1 MDDARIFERLPKV
14 ATDREVLF
22 SLRNTPL
29 LAQGT
34 TYDPMATAEN
44 LWVALKVY
52 ASGGENALH
61 AHAGEDHAFIILQG
75 KATFTFGDGRTAV
88 VGKFE
93 GVMIPKNGLYKF
105 TADES
110 ENLVM
115 LRVGGGARKDA
126 TGLNDL
132 TPFGTPK
139 DIIRQTSFA
148 DGSVKQGDAPKNGE
162 TSKKR
167 IYARGKYFAPD

>member
-1 MDDARIFERLPKV
+1 MDDARIIERLPKA

-34 TYDPMATAEN
+34 SYDPMATAEN

-75 KATFTFGDGRTAV
+75 KATFTFGDGRTQV
-88 VGKFE
+88 VGQYE
-93 GVMIPKNGLYKF
+93 GVMLPKNAQYKF
-105 TADES
+105 EADEA

-115 LRVGGGARKDA
+115 LRVGGGVRTA
-126 TGLNDL
+126 TGLDNL
-132 TPFGTPK
+132 TAFGTPK
-139 DIIRQTSFA
+139 DVVAKTSFA
-148 DGSVKQGDAPKNGE
+148 DGQVKVGNAPKNGE
-162 TSKKR
+162 TAKKR
-167 IYARGKYFAPD
+167 IYADGKFFAAD